1 MSINFRRTCAR
12 PIWSVIAMSDQNIN
26 PESKGLRYRV
36 IDQQDGAQLLAP
48 VYPNYPRTR
57 AEIEAL
63 RELATI
69 VDVAPTGHI
78 RIGEETARELEVAVG
93 EEVSAVEIG
102 QARIA
107 MIGSLVSETL
117 SDLRDVLADFVQAF
131 GDALKTVAERL
142 AEAFKTVDANEPEAD
157 TRERRLPAKIREA
170 RARRQDR
177 RGRLESQLGTE
188 RYGGTE

>member
-1 MSINFRRTCAR
+1 MT
-12 PIWSVIAMSDQNIN
+12 DQNID

-78 RIGEETARELEVAVG
+78 RIGEETARELEAAVG
-93 EEVSAVEIG
+93 DEVSAVEIG

-107 MIGSLVSETL
+107 IIGSVVSGAA
-117 SDLRDVLADFVQAF
+117 SDLMDILADFLQAF
-131 GDALKTVAERL
+131 RDALKTVAESL
-142 AEAFKTVDANEPEAD
+142 VEAFKTVDADEPEAD

-188 RYGGTE
+188 RYGRTK